1 MSTGGSLE
9 DPLFASGGAEGADL
23 GEDFDEDGV
32 FGALDPTV
40 FGLPGVAEMLHTRRP
55 STAGPGGPEAYRK
68 QKMDEINAQ
77 MDSLLRTAR
86 PVPPRRERR
95 SLRERRLRETAQE
108 NKVSGEPADAA
119 TEAEDE
125 RRRAMAELTASPPAP
140 RRRAAASAR
149 ASIPPPPLVAEESF
163 SGAETT
169 RAYPSLDDDEEDA
182 ASPDPLAAA
191 PSRAQLLMSGTLP
204 PMSEDAAPPL
214 SEREVRELIGEPG
227 RSSPPAFPHLA
238 PSHDPLSPP
247 SASDDE
253 EEATDEG
260 STMSTMRR

>member
-1 MSTGGSLE
+1 M
-9 DPLFASGGAEGADL
+9 
-23 GEDFDEDGV
+23 GEDFDEDEV

-95 SLRERRLRETAQE
+95 SLRERRLRETARE
-108 NKVSGEPADAA
+108 NKVSGEGDAV

-149 ASIPPPPLVAEESF
+149 ASIPPPPLAAEESF

-169 RAYPSLDDDEEDA
+169 RAYPSLDDDDEDA

-214 SEREVRELIGEPG
+214 SEQEVRELIGEPG

-238 PSHDPLSPP
+238 PSFDPLSPP

-253 EEATDEG
+253 EEETTDEA
-260 STMSTMRR
+260 STTMTMRR

>member
-1 MSTGGSLE
+1 
-9 DPLFASGGAEGADL
+9 
-23 GEDFDEDGV
+23 
-32 FGALDPTV
+32 
-40 FGLPGVAEMLHTRRP
+40 
-55 STAGPGGPEAYRK
+55 
-68 QKMDEINAQ
+68 
-77 MDSLLRTAR
+77 
-86 PVPPRRERR
+86 
-95 SLRERRLRETAQE
+95 
-108 NKVSGEPADAA
+108 
-119 TEAEDE
+119 
-125 RRRAMAELTASPPAP
+125 MAELTASPPAP

-169 RAYPSLDDDEEDA
+169 RAYPSLDDDEDVEDA
-182 ASPDPLAAA
+182 MSPDPLAAA

>member
-1 MSTGGSLE
+1 
-9 DPLFASGGAEGADL
+9 
-23 GEDFDEDGV
+23 
-32 FGALDPTV
+32 
-40 FGLPGVAEMLHTRRP
+40 
-55 STAGPGGPEAYRK
+55 
-68 QKMDEINAQ
+68 
-77 MDSLLRTAR
+77 LRTAR

-169 RAYPSLDDDEEDA
+169 RAYPSLDDDDEDD

-227 RSSPPAFPHLA
+227 RTSPPAFPHLA

-253 EEATDEG
+253 DEATEG
-260 STMSTMRR
+260 STTMTMRR

>member
-1 MSTGGSLE
+1 
-9 DPLFASGGAEGADL
+9 
-23 GEDFDEDGV
+23 
-32 FGALDPTV
+32 
-40 FGLPGVAEMLHTRRP
+40 
-55 STAGPGGPEAYRK
+55 
-68 QKMDEINAQ
+68 
-77 MDSLLRTAR
+77 
-86 PVPPRRERR
+86 
-95 SLRERRLRETAQE
+95 
-108 NKVSGEPADAA
+108 
-119 TEAEDE
+119 
-125 RRRAMAELTASPPAP
+125 MAELTASPPAP

-247 SASDDE
+247 SASDED
-253 EEATDEG
+253 EATDEG
-260 STMSTMRR
+260 STTMTMRR